1 MDTPTLETRT
11 PGGHDRRD
19 HPAAHWTRIG
29 MIVPSSNTVLEPVTA
44 SLLHELGGSVSA
56 HFARLKVL
64 EISLSEAS
72 RDQFAREPVLAAA
85 RQLADAKCDVIAWN
99 GTSAS
104 WLGLD
109 TDQALQAAI
118 EDETGIAATTTSLC
132 FQEVY
137 EALKV
142 SKLGL
147 ITPYTEDVQRQ
158 IIATYQTMGLHVVA
172 ERHLGDRG
180 NFSFAEYSGDLV
192 ADLVR
197 AVAAH
202 APEAVSVVCTNFRG
216 AEHVAALE
224 SELQI
229 PVLDS
234 VAVTLWGCL
243 KCAGVDTT
251 VLAGKGRLFAL
262 RGLQSASG

>member
-1 MDTPTLETRT
+1 MDMQTLSE
-11 PGGHDRRD
+11 HDRRD
-19 HPAAHWTRIG
+19 HPAADWTRIG

-44 SLLHELGGSVSA
+44 RLLHGMDGTVSA

-72 RDQFAREPVLAAA
+72 RDQFSRAPVLAAA
-85 RQLADAKCDVIAWN
+85 RQLVDAKCDVIAWN

-104 WLGLD
+104 WLGLE
-109 TDQALQAAI
+109 TDEALRAAI
-118 EDETGIAATTTSLC
+118 ESETGIAATTTSLC
-132 FQEVY
+132 FRDAYQ
-137 EALKV
+137 ALGV
-142 SKLGL
+142 TRLGL
-147 ITPYTEDVQRQ
+147 ITPYTDDVQSK
-158 IIATYQTMGLHVVA
+158 IVANYEAMGLPVVA
-172 ERHLGDRG
+172 ERHLGDKG

-202 APEAVSVVCTNFRG
+202 GPEAISVVCTNFRG
-216 AEHVAALE
+216 ADHAAALE
-224 SELQI
+224 AELGI

-243 KCAGVDTT
+243 RRAGVDTKP
-251 VLAGKGRLFAL
+251 LAGNGRLFSL
-262 RGLQSASG
+262 